1 MARPSRYRKEYA
13 ELAYKLC
20 LLGATD
26 AEMADILGV
35 KEQTLNNWKK
45 AHPEFFESLKTGK
58 AIADAKV
65 AHSLFQRANGY
76 SHPDTDIRVID
87 GKIVQTEITKHYPPD
102 TVAGIF
108 WLKNRRKK
116 DFRDKIDHEVTGE
129 DGGPVQHN
137 MTVTFVDGP
146 GE

>member
-76 SHPDTDIRVID
+76 SHPDVDIRVVE
-87 GKIVQTEITKHYPPD
+87 GKIVKTEIVKHYPPD

-108 WLKNRRKK
+108 WLKNRRKNN
-116 DFRDKIDHEVTGE
+116 FRDKVDHEVTGAE
-129 DGGPVQHN
+129 GGPVQHN